1 MDQDQVIIPREACG
15 CPSDSVN
22 IASLSDLCKLHQ
34 EEYMALSNPVV
45 IESEAPQ
52 QPTETI
58 SVIEYAPEKGV
69 KFDSGK
75 AKLSMIPRPSLEAIS
90 EVFQYGANK
99 YGKNNYRKGMQYSR
113 LIDAAMRHLVAF
125 ADRED
130 TDSES
135 GLSHLAHCAT
145 NLCMLIEYTKKGI
158 GEDDR

>member
-1 MDQDQVIIPREACG
+1 MDQDQVIIPREPCG
-15 CPSDSVN
+15 CPSDS
-22 IASLSDLCKLHQ
+22 IYISQLSDLCALHQ
-34 EEYMALSNPVV
+34 EEATNLMNISK
-45 IESEAPQ
+45 
-52 QPTETI
+52 PTTTHTLEINET
-58 SVIEYAPEKGV
+58 VLDTQVPDKGV

-75 AKLSMIPRPSLEAIS
+75 AKLSMIPRPSLEAIA

-130 TDSES
+130 VDSES

-145 NLCMLIEYTKKGI
+145 NLCMLIEYTKKGL